1 MSTVLSKELLCSKAL
16 CSKYSRFL
24 TFENIWQAP
33 LMARL
38 KIEPSVW
45 DKAWLVA
52 AAAALKH
59 QAHERRDAQEVL
71 QVHLV
76 LDTGL
81 GREGCLR
88 QELLPLA
95 QALD

>member
-1 MSTVLSKELLCSKAL
+1 
-16 CSKYSRFL
+16 
-24 TFENIWQAP
+24 
-33 LMARL
+33 MARL

-59 QAHERRDAQEVL
+59 EAHERRDAQEVL
-71 QVHLV
+71 HVHLV

>member
-1 MSTVLSKELLCSKAL
+1 
-16 CSKYSRFL
+16 
-24 TFENIWQAP
+24 
-33 LMARL
+33 MARL

-59 QAHERRDAQEVL
+59 QAHERRDAQAVL

-88 QELLPLA
+88 Q
-95 QALD
+95 